1 MLKNGK
7 MSVIITS
14 AVAVI
19 AAIGIA
25 LLYILANRNLTSAMK
40 DGAINNMKTSL
51 EAQMRIIE
59 QYAEQGEALMHSFT
73 TAPVVRDLLKDENN
87 AELQERAEAYT
98 LAYYGQLDNWEGV
111 YVANWDSKV
120 LTHPAP
126 PVIGRVMREGDRLK
140 ELQNA
145 MLAGDVYNAGIIV
158 SPASGVLIM
167 SMYATVYDTDGKTP
181 IGYVGGGPFASGL
194 NETLSSLDTYGL
206 DNAKSYMINTATG
219 FHIFNEDETLMATEI
234 ADPMLLDVIAKIE
247 ANPEQIY
254 GTLEYKDENG
264 EACIGM
270 YANLADRGWAVI
282 LADTEDEIYSVANKS
297 KMILGIVCIAAY
309 LVIVALT
316 WLIVILNARPLKKV
330 EKAIQNLQKL
340 DLKESVELKSYI
352 GGKSEV
358 GIISTAVDSLRK
370 TFTDIVDVL
379 KQCATSLDVSS
390 GTMNQ
395 ESSNL
400 IGYVT
405 DNAATTEELAA
416 SITTTND
423 AIAAMETKMKEIV
436 AMVSSV
442 ERKVEEGREK
452 SAQLMKSAQH
462 MQTMANDSLQNSMD
476 NIADN
481 QKSIESAMQ
490 DLQSLA
496 QINQMATEIL
506 NITSQTNLLSLNASI
521 EAARAGEAGRGFAV
535 VANEI
540 GSLADSSSK
549 TATNIQKICNET
561 NANIAAVQNC
571 FDSIVGFL
579 ERDVAKQFQE
589 FADTAEDYNQSVDS
603 IQRTMEEI
611 DEVTREFV
619 VELDSIR
626 EQVDSIKSAS
636 GDNEAGVEDI
646 IVKNENTNSTA
657 EVLAGILQ
665 NNQENTEKIVTLV
678 QNFKC

>member
-1 MLKNGK
+1 
-7 MSVIITS
+7 
-14 AVAVI
+14 
-19 AAIGIA
+19 
-25 LLYILANRNLTSAMK
+25 
-40 DGAINNMKTSL
+40 
-51 EAQMRIIE
+51 
-59 QYAEQGEALMHSFT
+59 
-73 TAPVVRDLLKDENN
+73 
-87 AELQERAEAYT
+87 
-98 LAYYGQLDNWEGV
+98 
-111 YVANWDSKV
+111 
-120 LTHPAP
+120 
-126 PVIGRVMREGDRLK
+126 
-140 ELQNA
+140 
-145 MLAGDVYNAGIIV
+145 
-158 SPASGVLIM
+158 
-167 SMYATVYDTDGKTP
+167 
-181 IGYVGGGPFASGL
+181 
-194 NETLSSLDTYGL
+194 
-206 DNAKSYMINTATG
+206 
-219 FHIFNEDETLMATEI
+219 
-234 ADPMLLDVIAKIE
+234 
-247 ANPEQIY
+247 
-254 GTLEYKDENG
+254 
-264 EACIGM
+264 
-270 YANLADRGWAVI
+270 
-282 LADTEDEIYSVANKS
+282 
-297 KMILGIVCIAAY
+297 MILGIVCIAAY

-316 WLIVILNARPLKKV
+316 WLVVILNARPLKKV

-423 AIAAMETKMKEIV
+423 AIVAMETKMKEIV

>member
-51 EAQMRIIE
+51 EAQTRIIE
-59 QYAEQGEALMHSFT
+59 QYVEQGEALMHSFT
-73 TAPVVRDLLKDENN
+73 MAPVVRDLLKDENN

-340 DLKESVELKSYI
+340 DLKEFVELKSYI

-423 AIAAMETKMKEIV
+423 AIVAMETKMKEIV

-481 QKSIESAMQ
+481 QKT
-490 DLQSLA
+490 
-496 QINQMATEIL
+496 TEIL

-611 DEVTREFV
+611 NEVTREFV